1 MEKSKPA
8 KRRGEW
14 SARLWFSSRIKEDLT
29 GNGDISA
36 MYISVLG
43 WWKNDCEYPR
53 LEHTWYVGEKTR
65 MALQLRQRDWARE
78 KQAIKLERPDPQGSC
93 RPKGEFWI
101 LLLYYFLRYLFFF
114 KLEYN
119 WFLPGE
125 SHGQRNLAGY
135 SPWGRKSWTRLSD

>member
-43 WWKNDCEYPR
+43 WWKNECEYPR
-53 LEHTWYVGEKTR
+53 LEHTWYVGKKNKDGAAAETERLSKR
-65 MALQLRQRDWARE
+65 EAGDKVGEARSSRVLQA
-78 KQAIKLERPDPQGSC
+78 
-93 RPKGEFWI
+93 KGRI
-101 LLLYYFLRYLFFF
+101 LDSITLLFFKIPFFF

-135 SPWGRKSWTRLSD
+135 SPWGHKSWTRLSD